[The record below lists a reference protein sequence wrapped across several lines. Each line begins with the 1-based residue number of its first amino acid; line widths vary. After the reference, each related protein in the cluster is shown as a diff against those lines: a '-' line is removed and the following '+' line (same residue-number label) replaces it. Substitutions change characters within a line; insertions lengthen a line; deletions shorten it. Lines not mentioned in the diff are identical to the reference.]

1 MGVIEWYAIFAL
13 TTGIM
18 ALVTVFIPLLHK
30 AKALG
35 IENPF
40 TDNPLLSQVVYL
52 MIAIISAPVLFLP
65 LVVPSMNAR
74 FTATL
79 EKSILEH

>member
-18 ALVTVFIPLLHK
+18 ALVTVFNPLLRK
-30 AKALG
+30 AQNLG

-40 TDNPLLSQVVYL
+40 TDNPLLTQVVYL
-52 MIAIISAPVLFLP
+52 AIATISAPVLFLP
-65 LVVPSMNAR
+65 MVIPSMNAR
-74 FTATL
+74 FTAAL
-79 EKSILEH
+79 EKSVLEH

>member
-18 ALVTVFIPLLHK
+18 ALVTVFNPILRK
-30 AKALG
+30 AQAQG
-35 IENPF
+35 VENPF
-40 TDNPLLSQVVYL
+40 TDNPLLTQVVYL
-52 MIAIISAPVLFLP
+52 AIATISAPILFLP

-74 FTATL
+74 FVVAL
-79 EKSILEH
+79 EKSILEP

>member
-1 MGVIEWYAIFAL
+1 MGVIEWYALFAL

-18 ALVTVFIPLLHK
+18 ALVTVFNPLLRK
-30 AKALG
+30 AQAAG

-40 TDNPLLSQVVYL
+40 TDNPLLTQVVYL
-52 MIAIISAPVLFLP
+52 VLSVISAPVLFLP

-79 EKSILEH
+79 EKEVLGH